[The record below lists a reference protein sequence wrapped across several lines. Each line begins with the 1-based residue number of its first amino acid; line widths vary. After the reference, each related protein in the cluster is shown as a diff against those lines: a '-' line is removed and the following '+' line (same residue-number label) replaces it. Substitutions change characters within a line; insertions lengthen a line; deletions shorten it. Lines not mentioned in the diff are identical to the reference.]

1 MLPFFENIDLD
12 RNGHLDI
19 FELSELLSHFISRYE
34 ECHNVKLNAEDKKA
48 MEERLFDE
56 MDADK
61 SGTIDLLE
69 LKVFLTRKYDLMFRK
84 KNWVS

>member
-19 FELSELLSHFISRYE
+19 FELSSLLGHFITRYE
-34 ECHNVKLNAEDKKA
+34 EAQRIKLNEEDKKI
-48 MEERLFDE
+48 MEEKLFEE
-56 MDADK
+56 MDCDK

-69 LKVFLTRKYDLMFRK
+69 LKVFLTRKYDMMFRK
-84 KNWVS
+84 KD

>member
-1 MLPFFENIDLD
+1 MD
-12 RNGHLDI
+12 RTGHLDI
-19 FELSELLSHFISRYE
+19 FELSELLSHFIQRYE
-34 ECHNVKLNAEDKKA
+34 ECHAVKLNSEDKKA

-84 KNWVS
+84 KN